1 MFFKLCKRAPLTEI
15 GRFAEGSPFPFVDTT
30 DCIDFTESTLEEEA
44 FFFAVGTAKLGEP
57 CRMLFACEEFNV
69 QQFTF
74 TGFVTNEQRTDVKVG
89 ITVFAA
95 ISLLL
100 FGILWAKHVTFGP
113 ADQIVKAHF
122 ISAGGLETGSP
133 VLVNGVRRGSVSTVE
148 LANDGVIVSMAMDKP
163 VDLRRDASATI
174 TMLELMGGKKVEI
187 NPGLASGHL
196 AANAVLPGL
205 NSGDIGTIV
214 ATITALSGTL
224 ESITGKT
231 DTLFAS
237 MNSLLSG
244 DTLKRQLSVTL
255 STLTRTANQASSLI
269 AQNGPAIKKT
279 FEQSEIATRELA
291 GSLQENRT
299 GIKTLVDSG
308 GAAVRDA
315 RQAMLRINQL
325 SMRFDSLLSG
335 ATQEHTMFYA
345 LMKDK
350 EFSGRIDSAFNSL
363 FRLTEQMRKEGI
375 DANIRFFS
383 STKGK

>member
-1 MFFKLCKRAPLTEI
+1 
-15 GRFAEGSPFPFVDTT
+15 
-30 DCIDFTESTLEEEA
+30 
-44 FFFAVGTAKLGEP
+44 
-57 CRMLFACEEFNV
+57 
-69 QQFTF
+69 
-74 TGFVTNEQRTDVKVG
+74 VTNEQRTDVKVG
-89 ITVFAA
+89 ITVFVA

-113 ADQIVKAHF
+113 ANQVVKAHF
-122 ISAGGLETGSP
+122 ITAGGLEIGSP
-133 VLVNGVRRGSVSTVE
+133 VLVNGVRRGTVRAVD
-148 LANDGVIVSMAMDKP
+148 LDPNGVIVSMDMDQP
-163 VDLRRDASATI
+163 VDLRSDATATI

-187 NPGLASGHL
+187 NPGLSSQHL
-196 AANAVLPGL
+196 SANSILPGS

-214 ATITALSGTL
+214 ATITQLSGTL

-255 STLTRTANQASSLI
+255 STMTRMANQASILI
-269 AQNGPAIKKT
+269 AENGPAIKKT
-279 FEQSEIATRELA
+279 FEQSEVVTRELA
-291 GSLQENRT
+291 GSLQENRV

-315 RQAMLRINQL
+315 RQAMMRINQL

-335 ATQEHTMFYA
+335 ATQEHTMFYT

-350 EFSGRIDSAFNSL
+350 DFAGRIDSAFTSL
-363 FRLTEQMRKEGI
+363 FKLTEQLRKEGI

-383 STKGK
+383 STKQPK